1 MTPVARTRHRR
12 LSGKSKAAPAAA
24 QNPIRSHKRVSL
36 DEAILCSEPAWD
48 SKTSTGTHRV
58 AARVGASLRLE
69 GGALTHLLDLDA
81 EDALAL
87 GAALVGAAVDALGAA
102 LPGKLDASEWDT
114 AAIIALAEA
123 LECRVPRQ
131 RP

>member
-36 DEAILCSEPAWD
+36 DEAI
-48 SKTSTGTHRV
+48 
-58 AARVGASLRLE
+58 
-69 GGALTHLLDLDA
+69 LTHLLDLDA